1 MNDIL
6 SIDNDGNHE
15 LMQNIEIIPID
26 YVLSGDE
33 IIETFM
39 VKNDGSLLP
48 VVEEPRPKKLTRKR
62 LRNSK
67 NWKRNISK
75 VNRQSGKSYKNANG
89 EIQPARDVKSKGCSN
104 PSKCPF
110 QCMAKINRDGRQ
122 AIFDSFWLLNDPEK
136 RHFYVSNVKRAKC
149 NRKRTNAEHSR
160 KPYVLN
166 YYFNYMN
173 EDVRVCQQ
181 FFVNTLNVNKGRVY
195 YYFKNNSNKPTITPG
210 KSRHGTHQK
219 KVISDKQKQEIR
231 DHINRFPV
239 VESHYCRKH
248 SKKQYLYQGL
258 NLATM
263 YRLYVVEVEDPAKL
277 SVYRQIFNYEFNL
290 SFFKPKKDRCDK
302 CMAYELLNDPDE
314 AQAEDQNLHIQRKE
328 KASYERKNDRE
339 ISLIVHR
346 NRKSAN
352 AAFDMENVFQLPI
365 SNASVVYYRR
375 KFAVLNLTLV
385 MNGVVYCAMW
395 DESLCG
401 REGTHIA
408 NALIKILKR
417 VLADNPWIEH
427 LTLWSDSCTPQN
439 RNSIMSAALQCFL
452 DSDES
457 FNLRRIDQ
465 KFSEAGHG
473 LVQEVDCAHSV
484 IERFLRKKFIYSPT
498 ALLKEISEIPEK
510 KLKFVV
516 ISMKETDYFD
526 YQLIAHAY
534 KYSTVPFTKVRQ
546 ITYRKHERKLLVKL
560 DFNQNFSERN
570 IDLKPRSTVDVKK
583 PAQLKLV
590 SKLSAD
596 KISDIRSMFAI
607 MPKSD
612 RMFYDNVFTTKLQF
626 DTIEDSSQV
635 DCMNS
640 QTSEPNKR
648 QRKQKMTLPKKVPKV
663 HTNSTCEP
671 LSQTIRDE
679 QIVASN
685 ETILKITNNARIKQK
700 AGKCLKNMCETSQ
713 KFTNIYDS
721 R

>member
-1 MNDIL
+1 M
-6 SIDNDGNHE
+6 
-15 LMQNIEIIPID
+15 
-26 YVLSGDE
+26 
-33 IIETFM
+33 
-39 VKNDGSLLP
+39 P
-48 VVEEPRPKKLTRKR
+48 VVNEPQTKKLTRKR

-75 VNRQSGKSYKNANG
+75 VNRQSGKSYKNAKG
-89 EIQPARDVKSKGCSN
+89 EIQPSRNVKTKGCSN
-104 PSKCPF
+104 QSKCPF
-110 QCMAKINRDGRQ
+110 QCMGKINREGRQ
-122 AIFDSFWLLNDPEK
+122 AIFESFWLLDDSEK
-136 RHFYVSNVKRAKC
+136 RHFYVSNVKKSKC
-149 NRKRTNAEHSR
+149 KRKRTNAERSR
-160 KPYVLN
+160 KPYVFN

-195 YYFKNNSNKPTITPG
+195 YYFKNNSHKPTITPG

-219 KVISDKQKQEIR
+219 KVISDKQKHEIR

-248 SKKQYLYQGL
+248 SNKQYLYQGL
-258 NLATM
+258 NLAIM
-263 YRLYVVEVEDPAKL
+263 YRLYVEETEDPAKL
-277 SVYRQIFNYEFNL
+277 SFYRHIFNYEFNL

-302 CMAYELLNDPDE
+302 CMAYELLEDPDE
-314 AQAEDQNLHIQRKE
+314 PHADKQNLHLQRKE
-328 KASYERKNDRE
+328 NAAYERKNDRD
-339 ISLIVHR
+339 ISLTVHKE
-346 NRKSAN
+346 NKSAIG
-352 AAFDMENVFQLPI
+352 AFDMENVFQLPI
-365 SNASVVYYRR
+365 SNASVVYYLR

-385 MNGVVYCAMW
+385 INGVVYCAMW

-427 LTLWSDSCTPQN
+427 LILWSDSCTPQN

-452 DSDES
+452 DSNES
-457 FNLRRIDQ
+457 FNLRQIDQ

-484 IERFLRKKFIYSPT
+484 IERHLRNKFIHSPT
-498 ALLKEISEIPEK
+498 ALLKEISEIPEN

-526 YQLIAHAY
+526 YHLIAYAY
-534 KYSTVPFTKVRQ
+534 KYSTVPFTQVKQ
-546 ITYRKHERKLLVKL
+546 LTYQKHEKKLLVKL
-560 DFNQNFSERN
+560 DFSKSFLEKS
-570 IDLKPRSTVDVKK
+570 IDLKPRSTVDVEN
-583 PAQLKLV
+583 PAQLTLV

-607 MPKSD
+607 MPNSD
-612 RMFYDNVFTTKLQF
+612 RIFYENLFKTKLQPCI
-626 DTIEDSSQV
+626 IEGSSQV

-640 QTSEPNKR
+640 QTSDTNKR
-648 QRKQKMTLPKKVPKV
+648 QRKQKLTLPKRVRTEVPKV
-663 HTNSTCEP
+663 HTKPTCQL
-671 LSQTIRDE
+671 LSQTIREE
-679 QIVASN
+679 QLVGSN
-685 ETILKITNNARIKQK
+685 ETILKTSSIKPK
-700 AGKCLKNMCETSQ
+700 AGKCVKNISVTSQ